1 MKGMRLLAFLAVL
14 AGFLLVPAGA
24 ACACS
29 CAPFEPRTAVG
40 DAASVFTGTVT
51 GLRQL
56 HGSPLGPTA
65 PFVVTFA
72 VDQVYR
78 GERQA
83 TVEVATNADSASCG
97 YRFTRGARY
106 LVFASDGPM
115 GSGLF
120 SADPG
125 TRLYSSLCSGNVALR
140 PGSGPLRR
148 GDEAASPEFA
158 GQSLTK
164 ELLTVLGRPSP
175 ASELPASSPTAS
187 PTVAPAVA
195 PAVAPT
201 VAPAAS
207 PTVSPAAAEAGRE
220 GGQVWGPVMSGAA
233 LLAGAAAVAWLS
245 ARLTARRR
253 RTR

>member
-1 MKGMRLLAFLAVL
+1 MRLLTFLAVL

-56 HGSPLGPTA
+56 PGSPLGPRP

-120 SADPG
+120 STDPG

-148 GDEAASPEFA
+148 GDEAVSPE
-158 GQSLTK
+158 GSERSLTK
-164 ELLTVLGRPSP
+164 ELLTVLGRPAPAGSP
-175 ASELPASSPTAS
+175 SEPPASSPTAS
-187 PTVAPAVA
+187 PSSAS
-195 PAVAPT
+195 PT
-201 VAPAAS
+201 AS
-207 PTVSPAAAEAGRE
+207 PTVSPAVSPAAAGAGRE

-245 ARLTARRR
+245 ARPTARRR

>member
-1 MKGMRLLAFLAVL
+1 MRLLAFLAVL
-14 AGFLLVPAGA
+14 AAFLLVPARA

-40 DAASVFTGTVT
+40 DATSVFTGTVT

-56 HGSPLGPTA
+56 PGSPLGPTP
-65 PFVVTFA
+65 PFVVTFS

-120 SADPG
+120 STDPG
-125 TRLYSSLCSGNVALR
+125 TGLYSSLCSGNVALR

-148 GDEAASPEFA
+148 GDEAASPE
-158 GQSLTK
+158 GSGRSLTK
-164 ELLTVLGRPSP
+164 ELLTVLGRPAPAGSP
-175 ASELPASSPTAS
+175 SEPPASSPTAS
-187 PTVAPAVA
+187 PTASPAA
-195 PAVAPT
+195 SPAM
-201 VAPAAS
+201 APAAS
-207 PTVSPAAAEAGRE
+207 PAASPAVSPAAAETGRE
-220 GGQVWGPVMSGAA
+220 GGQVWGPVMGGAA
-233 LLAGAAAVAWLS
+233 LLAGRGGVVALGETDGE
-245 ARLTARRR
+245 A
-253 RTR
+253 

>member
-1 MKGMRLLAFLAVL
+1 MRLLAFLAVL

-29 CAPFEPRTAVG
+29 CAPFEPRAAVG

-56 HGSPLGPTA
+56 PGSPLGPRP

-97 YRFTRGARY
+97 YRFAQGARY

-120 SADPG
+120 SIDPG
-125 TRLYSSLCSGNVALR
+125 TTLHSSLCSGNVALR

-148 GDEAASPEFA
+148 GDEAVSPE
-158 GQSLTK
+158 GSEQSLTK
-164 ELLTVLGRPSP
+164 ELLTVLGRPAPAVSP
-175 ASELPASSPTAS
+175 SEPPASSPAVS
-187 PTVAPAVA
+187 PAGSPAGSPAVS
-195 PAVAPT
+195 PA
-201 VAPAAS
+201 
-207 PTVSPAAAEAGRE
+207 VSPAAAEAGRE

-245 ARLTARRR
+245 ARVTARRR

>member
-1 MKGMRLLAFLAVL
+1 MRLLAFLAVL
-14 AGFLLVPAGA
+14 AAFLLVPARA

-40 DAASVFTGTVT
+40 DATSVFTGTVT

-56 HGSPLGPTA
+56 PGSPLGPTP
-65 PFVVTFA
+65 PFVVTFS

-120 SADPG
+120 STDPG
-125 TRLYSSLCSGNVALR
+125 TGLYSSLCSGNVALR

-148 GDEAASPEFA
+148 GDEAASPE
-158 GQSLTK
+158 GSGRSLTK
-164 ELLTVLGRPSP
+164 ELLTVLGRPAPAGSP
-175 ASELPASSPTAS
+175 SEPPASSPTAS
-187 PTVAPAVA
+187 PTASPAA
-195 PAVAPT
+195 SPAM
-201 VAPAAS
+201 APAAS
-207 PTVSPAAAEAGRE
+207 PAASPAVSPAAAETGRE
-220 GGQVWGPVMSGAA
+220 GGQVWGPVMGGAA
-233 LLAGAAAVAWLS
+233 LLAGGRGGVVALGETDGE
-245 ARLTARRR
+245 A
-253 RTR
+253 

>member
-1 MKGMRLLAFLAVL
+1 MRLLAFLAVL

-56 HGSPLGPTA
+56 PGSPLGPRP

-83 TVEVATNADSASCG
+83 TAEVATNADSASCG
-97 YRFTRGARY
+97 YRFTRGTRY

-120 SADPG
+120 STDPG
-125 TRLYSSLCSGNVALR
+125 TRLYSSLCSGNVVLR

-148 GDEAASPEFA
+148 GDEAGSPKGSER
-158 GQSLTK
+158 SLTK
-164 ELLTVLGRPSP
+164 ELLTVLGRPTP
-175 ASELPASSPTAS
+175 AGELPASSPAAS
-187 PTVAPAVA
+187 VAASVA
-195 PAVAPT
+195 

-207 PTVSPAAAEAGRE
+207 PAVSPAAAEAGRE

-233 LLAGAAAVAWLS
+233 LLAAAAAVAWLS